1 MKIPKVEYEVYY
13 PIYIYNLTKLNLT
26 YCKNQKIEIT
36 IPVKINDTLD
46 KHNQYSDYYNNICYK
61 STSNF
66 GTDITLKDRKD
77 EFIKNNMTL
86 CEESCKIID
95 YNYNTEKVKCS
106 CYIKLSIPFID
117 DIKFNKDELYK
128 CFTDIKN
135 IINLSVMKC
144 YKIAFTKDI
153 INNYGF
159 YILDFIIILYFI
171 CLIIFKINSY
181 DKLKEDII
189 CLKFEIIKKKKNI

>member
-86 CEESCKIID
+86 CEESCKII
-95 YNYNTEKVKCS
+95 
-106 CYIKLSIPFID
+106 
-117 DIKFNKDELYK
+117 
-128 CFTDIKN
+128 
-135 IINLSVMKC
+135 
-144 YKIAFTKDI
+144 
-153 INNYGF
+153 
-159 YILDFIIILYFI
+159 IIIQ
-171 CLIIFKINSY
+171 K
-181 DKLKEDII
+181 KLNVLVI
-189 CLKFEIIKKKKNI
+189 